1 MPSYRQHIDH
11 EDFAM
16 MYPDPPHSAFT
27 ATSNSMDHLN
37 LSPESYYPR
46 QQQQDFHPTMTFD
59 THALYADVAG
69 VQSYGNNPG
78 LSPSIYADDA
88 CAPGLHHLHS
98 APPSVDSAPSSAV
111 GSPRSAHGQPQS
123 VTEWPSHGNLMPGIV
138 GHGDFYSTQEYSYST
153 GAPQAMDE
161 FSAFEYAQQSH
172 AKPGFVADPTLIHP
186 GMQNFESSYPP
197 PPSSGYPTSPGLTT
211 GSPQHRNGS
220 ISPLPYLPN
229 SNYHHQQQHFG
240 QFPAGLE
247 TRRQSIH
254 SFVSGY
260 SAAAEPQFSGDE
272 AAKEKQRCPH
282 PECGK
287 IFKDLKAH
295 MLTHQTERPEKCPIQ
310 TCDYHIKG
318 FARKY
323 DKNRHTLTH
332 YKGTMVCGF
341 CPGSGSAAE
350 KSFNRADVF
359 KRHLTAVHGV
369 EQTPPNSRKKSGSG
383 AAAKKLSS
391 YAPDA
396 TGKCSTCSGTF
407 NNAQEFYEHLDDCVL
422 RIVQQEDP
430 AEAINAKRLAEVAD
444 DKEVHTTLE
453 KNNLPTATMTTSMEN
468 EDEDEDMMDDED
480 LPSPGTS
487 NKRSKATRGMTSSRI
502 GITPPQAKRRKG
514 RRDYPTSWGFD
525 KGQMNLKKR
534 TITAFDGPR
543 RLNKDEFWVPTD
555 KEVRINLLDGK
566 SYVTDVDV
574 RTLERANGFHNA
586 TDAEKGY
593 WDSENPAAEQM
604 MLRGL

>member
-1 MPSYRQHIDH
+1 MPYRQHIDR

-16 MYPDPPHSAFT
+16 MYPDPPHGAFSA
-27 ATSNSMDHLN
+27 ASNSMEHLN
-37 LSPESYYPR
+37 LSTESYYPR
-46 QQQQDFHPTMTFD
+46 QQQQEFHPTMTFD
-59 THALYADVAG
+59 THGLYADVSG

-88 CAPGLHHLHS
+88 CAPGLHHIHS

-111 GSPRSAHGQPQS
+111 GSPRSAHGQPQNVS
-123 VTEWPSHGNLMPGIV
+123 EWPSHGNLMPGIV
-138 GHGDFYSTQEYSYST
+138 GHGDFYSAHEYSYST
-153 GAPQAMDE
+153 GATQAMDD
-161 FSAFEYAQQSH
+161 FSAFEYAQQPH
-172 AKPGFVADPTLIHP
+172 TKPGFVDPTLIHP

-240 QFPAGLE
+240 QFPASLD

-295 MLTHQTERPEKCPIQ
+295 MLTHQTERPEKCPIA

-444 DKEVHTTLE
+444 DKEVHMTLD

-487 NKRSKATRGMTSSRI
+487 NKRSKASRGMTSSRI

-534 TITAFDGPR
+534 TITAFDGSR

-574 RTLERANGFHNA
+574 RTLERANGFLNA
-586 TDAEKGY
+586 TDAEKGH
-593 WDSENPAAEQM
+593 WDSENPATEQM

>member
-1 MPSYRQHIDH
+1 MPYRQHIDR

-16 MYPDPPHSAFT
+16 MYPDPPHGAFSA
-27 ATSNSMDHLN
+27 ASNSMEHLN
-37 LSPESYYPR
+37 LSTESYYPR
-46 QQQQDFHPTMTFD
+46 QQQQEFHPTMTFD
-59 THALYADVAG
+59 THGLYADVSG

-88 CAPGLHHLHS
+88 CAPGLHHIHS

-111 GSPRSAHGQPQS
+111 GSPRSAHGQPQNVS
-123 VTEWPSHGNLMPGIV
+123 EWPSHGNLMPGIV
-138 GHGDFYSTQEYSYST
+138 GHGDFYSAHEYSYST
-153 GAPQAMDE
+153 GATQAMDD
-161 FSAFEYAQQSH
+161 FSAFEYAQQPH
-172 AKPGFVADPTLIHP
+172 TKPGFVDPTLIHP

-240 QFPAGLE
+240 QFPASLD

-295 MLTHQTERPEKCPIQ
+295 MLTHQTERPEKCPIA

-407 NNAQEFYEHLDDCVL
+407 TNAQEFYEHLDDCVL

-444 DKEVHTTLE
+444 DKEVHMTLD

-487 NKRSKATRGMTSSRI
+487 NKRSKASRGMTSSRI

-534 TITAFDGPR
+534 TITAFDGSR

-574 RTLERANGFHNA
+574 RTLERANGFLNA
-586 TDAEKGY
+586 TDAEKGH
-593 WDSENPAAEQM
+593 WDSENPATEQM

>member
-1 MPSYRQHIDH
+1 MPYRQHIDR

-16 MYPDPPHSAFT
+16 MYPDPPHGAFSA
-27 ATSNSMDHLN
+27 ASNSMEHLN
-37 LSPESYYPR
+37 LSTESYYPR
-46 QQQQDFHPTMTFD
+46 QQQQEFHPTMTFD
-59 THALYADVAG
+59 THGLYADVSG

-88 CAPGLHHLHS
+88 CAPGLHHIHS

-111 GSPRSAHGQPQS
+111 GSPRSAHGQPQNVS
-123 VTEWPSHGNLMPGIV
+123 EWPSHGNLMPGIV
-138 GHGDFYSTQEYSYST
+138 GHGDFYSAHEYSYST
-153 GAPQAMDE
+153 GATQAMDD
-161 FSAFEYAQQSH
+161 FSAFEYAQQPH
-172 AKPGFVADPTLIHP
+172 TKPGFVADPTLIHP

-240 QFPAGLE
+240 QFPASLD

-295 MLTHQTERPEKCPIQ
+295 MLTHQTERPEKCPIA

-407 NNAQEFYEHLDDCVL
+407 TNAQEFYEHLDDCVL

-444 DKEVHTTLE
+444 DKEVHMTLD

-487 NKRSKATRGMTSSRI
+487 NKRSKASRGMTSSRI

-534 TITAFDGPR
+534 TITAFDGSR

-574 RTLERANGFHNA
+574 RTLERANGFLNA
-586 TDAEKGY
+586 TDAEKGH
-593 WDSENPAAEQM
+593 WDSENPATEQM

>member
-1 MPSYRQHIDH
+1 
-11 EDFAM
+11 
-16 MYPDPPHSAFT
+16 
-27 ATSNSMDHLN
+27 
-37 LSPESYYPR
+37 
-46 QQQQDFHPTMTFD
+46 
-59 THALYADVAG
+59 
-69 VQSYGNNPG
+69 
-78 LSPSIYADDA
+78 
-88 CAPGLHHLHS
+88 
-98 APPSVDSAPSSAV
+98 
-111 GSPRSAHGQPQS
+111 
-123 VTEWPSHGNLMPGIV
+123 
-138 GHGDFYSTQEYSYST
+138 
-153 GAPQAMDE
+153 
-161 FSAFEYAQQSH
+161 
-172 AKPGFVADPTLIHP
+172 
-186 GMQNFESSYPP
+186 MQNFESSYPP

-220 ISPLPYLPN
+220 ISSLPYLPN

-240 QFPAGLE
+240 QFPASLD

-295 MLTHQTERPEKCPIQ
+295 MLTHQTERPEKCPIA

-444 DKEVHTTLE
+444 DKEVHMTLD

-487 NKRSKATRGMTSSRI
+487 NKRSKASRGMTSSRI

-534 TITAFDGPR
+534 TITAFDGSR

-574 RTLERANGFHNA
+574 RTLERANGFLNA
-586 TDAEKGY
+586 TDAEKGH
-593 WDSENPAAEQM
+593 WDSENPATEQM

>member
-1 MPSYRQHIDH
+1 
-11 EDFAM
+11 
-16 MYPDPPHSAFT
+16 MYPDPPHGAFSA
-27 ATSNSMDHLN
+27 ASNSMEHLN
-37 LSPESYYPR
+37 LSTESYYPR
-46 QQQQDFHPTMTFD
+46 QQQQEFHPTMTFD
-59 THALYADVAG
+59 THGLYADVSG

-88 CAPGLHHLHS
+88 CAPGLHHIHS

-111 GSPRSAHGQPQS
+111 GSPRSAHGQPQNVS
-123 VTEWPSHGNLMPGIV
+123 EWPSHGNLMPGIV
-138 GHGDFYSTQEYSYST
+138 GHGDFYSAHEYSYST
-153 GAPQAMDE
+153 GATQAMDD
-161 FSAFEYAQQSH
+161 FSAFEYAQQPH
-172 AKPGFVADPTLIHP
+172 TKPGFVDPTLIHP

-240 QFPAGLE
+240 QFPASLD

-295 MLTHQTERPEKCPIQ
+295 MLTHQTERPEKCPIA

-407 NNAQEFYEHLDDCVL
+407 TNAQEFYEHLDDCVL

-444 DKEVHTTLE
+444 DKEVHMTLD

-487 NKRSKATRGMTSSRI
+487 NKRSKASRGMTSSRI

-534 TITAFDGPR
+534 TITAFDGSR

-574 RTLERANGFHNA
+574 RTLERANGFLNA
-586 TDAEKGY
+586 TDAEKGH
-593 WDSENPAAEQM
+593 WDSENPATEQM